1 MRAVIF
7 DYGEVLCTAD
17 PAARRQLL
25 ALTDLDDVTF
35 DRLYWR
41 DRHDYD
47 LGILN
52 GHSYWAKFAH
62 DANLNF
68 TPEKIE
74 ALIESDVLM
83 WTSNLIEPMLDWA
96 AALQDAGLFTAILS
110 NMGPD
115 VLRTMR
121 QEFSWLA
128 HFNHLTWSCELG
140 IAKPDPAIYT
150 LTCEALGVQPGEA
163 LFLDDKLPNIH
174 GAENVGL
181 HAIQFSD
188 VAQLRQDLKD
198 RDLLQNYPQPGN
210 SRREDDG
217 KDVFLSVL

>member
-1 MRAVIF
+1 MRAVLF

-17 PAARRQLL
+17 PAAHRQLL
-25 ALTDLDDVTF
+25 TLTGLDNETF
-35 DRLYWR
+35 ERLYWR

-47 LGILN
+47 LGILD
-52 GHSYWAKFAH
+52 GRSYWDKFSR
-62 DANLNF
+62 DAALNF
-68 TPEKIE
+68 TPEKID
-74 ALIESDVLM
+74 ALIENDVLM

-121 QEFSWLA
+121 QEFAWLA

-140 IAKPDPAIYT
+140 IAKPDPVIYT
-150 LTCEALGVQPGEA
+150 LTCEALGVRPNEG
-163 LFLDDKLPNIH
+163 LFLDDKLPNIR

-181 HAIQFSD
+181 HAIQFSNI
-188 VAQLRQDLKD
+188 AQLRQDLES
-198 RDLLQNYPQPGN
+198 RGLLTELPDP
-210 SRREDDG
+210 
-217 KDVFLSVL
+217 VPA